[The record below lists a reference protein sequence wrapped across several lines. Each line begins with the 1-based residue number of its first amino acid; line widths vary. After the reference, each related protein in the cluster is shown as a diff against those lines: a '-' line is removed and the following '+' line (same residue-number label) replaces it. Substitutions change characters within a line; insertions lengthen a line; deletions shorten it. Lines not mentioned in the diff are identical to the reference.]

1 MSDYTPSRSDVRE
14 MWTESQDI
22 THGRGQDFHEAEFD
36 RWLAA
41 HDAATRTATLD
52 EAAVIVKG
60 NLGRIW
66 IVAETLGDI
75 AAAIRASKVDPR

>member
-1 MSDYTPSRSDVRE
+1 MSDDCMATRVMRIMHINNYDDWE
-14 MWTESQDI
+14 
-22 THGRGQDFHEAEFD
+22 EAQIAGIEFD

-41 HDAATRTATLD
+41 HDAEIRTATLD

>member
-1 MSDYTPSRSDVRE
+1 MSDERTATTKEVRDGYAYDGYSE
-14 MWTESQDI
+14 DI
-22 THGRGQDFHEAEFD
+22 DPYYELRFD

-41 HDAATRTATLD
+41 HDAEIRTATLD

-75 AAAIRASKVDPR
+75 AAAIHASKVDPR